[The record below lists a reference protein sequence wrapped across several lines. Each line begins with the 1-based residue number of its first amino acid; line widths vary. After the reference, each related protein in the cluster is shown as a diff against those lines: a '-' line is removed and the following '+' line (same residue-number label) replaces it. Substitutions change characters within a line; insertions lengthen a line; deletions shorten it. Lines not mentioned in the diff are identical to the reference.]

1 MSELDAGPGMKRG
14 CRCLTC
20 SLTTFD
26 DFHTLQVLRE
36 KAEQRNPDEFYQEM
50 QREQMHG
57 ANREA
62 G

>member
-1 MSELDAGPGMKRG
+1 MKRG

-20 SLTTFD
+20 SLPTFD
-26 DFHTLQVLRE
+26 DFHIRQVLRE